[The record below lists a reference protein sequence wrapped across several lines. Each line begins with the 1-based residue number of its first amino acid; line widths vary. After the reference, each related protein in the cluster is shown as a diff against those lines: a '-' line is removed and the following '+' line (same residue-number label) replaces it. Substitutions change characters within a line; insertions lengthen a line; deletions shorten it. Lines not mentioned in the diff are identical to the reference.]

1 MLVINQYAK
10 TWSNWLSVSW
20 LFKNLEKKLIL
31 STRLWKKDTK
41 NNRKIFLSGILS
53 SINFT
58 GRNAKPQ
65 HLHGQHNPRSQSQ
78 RKLIS
83 MKRSNELKS
92 LNKGGKKI
100 IWCYRP
106 AITYEF
112 SQYEWDTHKFQPVC
126 PIWSVLQPTLYGPHK
141 YACYSERTRP
151 AEFKVRSII
160 ESKHIVPIKL
170 PVINFQIFQGI
181 GFQIIRILRQLLG
194 LLHRIFQP
202 LISHYV

>member
-31 STRLWKKDTK
+31 STRS
-41 NNRKIFLSGILS
+41 RKRTPKIIEKSFWVAYFHPL
-53 SINFT
+53 T
-58 GRNAKPQ
+58 
-65 HLHGQHNPRSQSQ
+65 SQEEMPSPS
-78 RKLIS
+78 IS
-83 MKRSNELKS
+83 MVSTIQGLRAKGSLSAWKGLMNSS
-92 LNKGGKKI
+92 LNKGGKMI

-126 PIWSVLQPTLYGPHK
+126 PIWSVQQPTLYGPHK
-141 YACYSERTRP
+141 YTCYSERTRP
-151 AEFKVRSII
+151 AEFKERSII

-170 PVINFQIFQGI
+170 PLINF
-181 GFQIIRILRQLLG
+181 
-194 LLHRIFQP
+194 
-202 LISHYV
+202 